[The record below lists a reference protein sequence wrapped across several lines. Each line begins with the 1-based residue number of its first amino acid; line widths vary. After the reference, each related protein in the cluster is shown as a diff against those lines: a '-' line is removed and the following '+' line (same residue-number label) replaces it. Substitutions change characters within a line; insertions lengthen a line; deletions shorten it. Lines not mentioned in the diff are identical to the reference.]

1 MSESIEQPVRIIT
14 HSGTFHAD
22 ELLAC
27 AAILIFLNG
36 KPFEIIRTRDSKI
49 IATGDFV
56 IDVGAEYDPATNRFD
71 HHQYGGAGTRENGIP
86 YSAFGLVWKQYGE
99 TICGSKE
106 VADAI
111 DRHIGHPVD
120 MGDNGMDYYTTVRPD
135 TEPLILQFVVA
146 MFRPTWKGEATHDER
161 FMELVV
167 FMKRLLQLEITVE
180 QNRIEG
186 SRFVEVSYV
195 NAVDKRVIV
204 LDGPYP
210 WHEVL
215 ARHPEPLYVVK
226 PKTQNDFWEVE
237 CVRDSINGFANRK
250 NLPESWAGKFEEE
263 LSTITGIPDAVF
275 CHNRLYIA
283 VAKTKES
290 ALKLA
295 LMALDA

>member
-1 MSESIEQPVRIIT
+1 MAELIEKPIRIIT

-27 AAILIFLNG
+27 AAILILLDG
-36 KPFEIIRTRDSKI
+36 KPFEIIRTRDSNI

-56 IDVGAEYDPATNRFD
+56 IDVGAQYDPKTNRFD

-86 YSAFGLVWKQYGE
+86 YSAFGLVWKEYGE
-99 TICGSKE
+99 TICGLKE

-120 MGDNGMDYYTTVRPD
+120 MGDNGMDYYDTVRPD

-161 FMELVV
+161 FMELVT
-167 FMKRLLQLEITVE
+167 FLKRLLLLEIVVE
-180 QNRIEG
+180 KNRIEG
-186 SRFVEVSYV
+186 SRFVEASYEQ
-195 NAVDKRVIV
+195 ARDKRVVV

-226 PKTQNDFWEVE
+226 PKTQNNYWEVE

-250 NLPESWAGKFEEE
+250 DLPLSWGGKFEEE
-263 LSTITGIPDAVF
+263 LSAVTGISDAVF

-283 VAKTKES
+283 VTKTKES

-295 LMALDA
+295 HMALDA

>member
-1 MSESIEQPVRIIT
+1 MEKPVRIIT

-22 ELLAC
+22 ELLAT
-27 AAILIFLNG
+27 AAILIFLDG
-36 KPFEIIRTRDSKI
+36 KPYEIIRTRDPGV

-56 IDVGAEYDPATNRFD
+56 IDVGAQYDPAINRFD
-71 HHQYGGAGTRENGIP
+71 HHQYGGAGARENGIP

-99 TICGSKE
+99 VICGSKKVAE
-106 VADAI
+106 VI

-120 MGDNGMDYYTTVRPD
+120 MGDNGMDYYTKIRPD

-146 MFRPTWKGEATHDER
+146 MFRPTWKAEAAYDER
-161 FMELVV
+161 FVELVT
-167 FMKRLLQLEITVE
+167 FMKRLLELQITVE
-180 QNRIEG
+180 KNRIEG
-186 SRFVEVSYV
+186 SRFVEASYQD
-195 NAVDKRVIV
+195 AADKRVII

-215 ARHPEPLYVVK
+215 AAHPEPLYVVK
-226 PKTQNDFWEVE
+226 PKSQNSYWEVE
-237 CVRDSINGFANRK
+237 CVRDDSNGFTNRK
-250 NLPESWAGKFEEE
+250 DLPESWAGKFEAE
-263 LSTITGIPDAVF
+263 LPQITGIPDAIF
-275 CHNRLYIA
+275 CHNRRYIA